1 MIKKNLAF
9 TMSEALIVLGIV
21 AVLATLSV
29 IAVTNAKPDENI
41 IMYRRAYANTL
52 KVVQNLMADAQLYP
66 NATTIAGNFA
76 DSKLS
81 TPYSQRLLALWD
93 IQDEIDS
100 IGSVNSSNATG
111 QYEIMCAYDQKDVP
125 MYFENGSS
133 YCLNGKAV
141 CNSGWSLDSYGGACV
156 EKKQTSSLA
165 SSLGLTTSIG
175 LASNG
180 NSSRALTSTSS
191 GLTDGCVSPCTTP
204 AVCLSSPTGM
214 CCDPLCKPYCPNG
227 TLSNGRCVTEPSSS
241 SGGED
246 ITTGSTDQ
254 DYDFSTLATS
264 VFGKGFSDT
273 VITAEMKTKYPY
285 LSSATQNN
293 KFALSFMSRLN
304 PVSNSV
310 NNNTVKFSTADGM
323 YWEVVD
329 HFNEGTPYATVTVQV
344 DGENA
349 TACYYDS
356 SSCPAPNK
364 FTFYIE
370 KSGKVH
376 NRLGTA
382 TDSAKDP
389 MACSY
394 ARYSNVTKNSKIN
407 TNSTTN
413 TCFK

>member
-76 DSKLS
+76 DHKLS
-81 TPYSQRLLALWD
+81 TLYSQRLLAT
-93 IQDEIDS
+93 IS
-100 IGSVNSSNATG
+100 TVNSSNATG
-111 QYEIMCAYDQKDVP
+111 VYEIICQYDQKNTP
-125 MYFENGSS
+125 KYFDNGSS

-141 CNSGWSLDSYGGACV
+141 CNSGWHTDSYGGACISDTDDDDNTPS
-156 EKKQTSSLA
+156 TSSLA
-165 SSLGLTTSIG
+165 TSIGLTTSIG
-175 LASNG
+175 LSSKGG
-180 NSSRALTSTSS
+180 NSSRIVSS
-191 GLTDGCVSPCTTP
+191 QGFTGCVSPCTMP
-204 AVCLSSPTGM
+204 ATCLGSQTGM
-214 CCDPLCKPYCPNG
+214 CCDQNCKPYCTTG
-227 TLSNGRCVTEPSSS
+227 TLVNGRCVTEPNSSFIPISSYIPS
-241 SGGED
+241 SGGPNPN
-246 ITTGSTDQ
+246 
-254 DYDFSTLATS
+254 YDFSTLATS

-273 VITAEMKTKYPY
+273 AITAEMKTKYPY
-285 LSSATQNN
+285 LATATASN

-304 PVSNSV
+304 PVSSSV
-310 NNNTVKFSTADGM
+310 KDNTAKFSTADGM

-329 HFNEGTPYATVTVQV
+329 NFNESTPYATVTVQV

-356 SSCPAPNK
+356 TSCPAPNK

>member
-1 MIKKNLAF
+1 MIKKNIAF

-93 IQDEIDS
+93 ALDQEDIT
-100 IGSVNSSNATG
+100 GTVSSNATK
-111 QYEIMCAYDQKDVP
+111 QEQLMCAYNQKDVP
-125 MYFENGSS
+125 EYFYNGSS

-141 CNSGWSLDSYGGACV
+141 CNSGWHTDSIGGACV
-156 EKKQTSSLA
+156 EDTKPTSSLA
-165 SSLGLTTSIG
+165 SSLGLMTSLG
-175 LASNG
+175 LTSNG
-180 NSSRALTSTSS
+180 TSSRALTSTSS

-204 AVCLSSPTGM
+204 GVCLSSPTGM

-273 VITAEMKTKYPY
+273 AITAEMKTKYPY

-304 PVSNSV
+304 PVSSSIE
-310 NNNTVKFSTADGM
+310 NNTVKFSTADGM

-329 HFNEGTPYATVTVQV
+329 HFNESTPYATVTVQV